1 MENKQYNPGQVIKFS
16 KKALVYD
23 TKTNDS
29 FKVEEGT
36 KGTVVKDRDS
46 GEIGAIWIQI
56 EKEGGEKIIIKTDD
70 DNVTAS

>member
-1 MENKQYNPGQVIKFS
+1 MANKQYNPGQIVGFS

-36 KGTVVKDRDS
+36 KGTVVKDSDS
-46 GEIGAIWIQI
+46 GEIGAIWIQL
-56 EKEGGEKIIIKTDD
+56 EKESGEKVIVKTDD
-70 DNVTAS
+70 DNITAN